1 MAEAEEKDDREL
13 VGGNIYRKPLLIG
26 AQTHGIPWL
35 SYRFSHPLM
44 VSSCAPSP
52 LSSDPAMRGIQRFWL
67 SRGHL
72 VGGRSGEE
80 QGHGSMGIMIIIP
93 WNLGLPYFQTNQH
106 FIVSIYIETYIYI
119 ELRICMHTFLL
130 NCLSIYPAS

>member
-1 MAEAEEKDDREL
+1 
-13 VGGNIYRKPLLIG
+13 
-26 AQTHGIPWL
+26 
-35 SYRFSHPLM
+35 
-44 VSSCAPSP
+44 
-52 LSSDPAMRGIQRFWL
+52 MRGIQRFWL

-80 QGHGSMGIMIIIP
+80 QGHVSMGIMIIIP

-106 FIVSIYIETYIYI
+106 FIVYIYICIYIDIYIYI